1 MLLVMNTPATSEHS
15 APSTSH
21 GDAGS
26 RRVVWFP
33 ALGLVIAGLAA
44 VAWVAQPEK
53 GRPATPDSALTADLR
68 TWIGQEVAVYID
80 SGRRPA
86 VGNSRGLSIGSGGLV
101 LDEQSQ
107 PIGAEGRLVEVSDA
121 AIVLESSG
129 RVWISRD
136 RVVAIEPVTLRG
148 GTPGSNFIR

>member
-1 MLLVMNTPATSEHS
+1 M
-15 APSTSH
+15 
-21 GDAGS
+21 
-26 RRVVWFP
+26 WFP

-86 VGNSRGLSIGSGGLV
+86 VSNGRGFTITGGLT

-107 PIGAEGRLVEVSDA
+107 PVGAEGRLVEVSDA
-121 AIVLESSG
+121 AIVLESS
-129 RVWISRD
+129 RRLWISRD

-148 GTPGSNFIR
+148 GTPGSSFIR